1 MLVMIDKSK
10 MKYSEDFLCHQT
22 TWQELA
28 LLLGF
33 ILLMILVSMA
43 WKVEENAK

>member
-1 MLVMIDKSK
+1 MLVMIDKSE
-10 MKYSEDFLCHQT
+10 MKYSEDFLWNQT

-43 WKVEENAK
+43 WKVEDRS